1 MFPVVVSSF
10 LGAAVLCASGA
21 AFAAVTQPNGTV
33 IPVNGGA
40 ALSGYIN
47 GSVNNDNINEG
58 IDVVQDAAVEPQV
71 FSPLCDFSGKYIA
84 KGGGAN
90 FAVGWYN
97 VDDSVPS
104 ENPPKYVPVDLGAN
118 LNMAAPNSDIQILFP
133 FSGALPPPD
142 QVNLSAVSIRENPA
156 YKGGYIGFVLIPNPN
171 GTGNG
176 NATQYHYTEHRFN
189 VTCTLCSNPGPWY
202 SDLIYKSKMLANTFY
217 LGFEDLDF
225 MNAAGAAGVNGNDL
239 DYEDF
244 LFRFT
249 GVACPGAG
257 QPCDVPGAQGAC
269 AKGISDCDAQGTL
282 ICKPVLQPG
291 SQGEACDAIDNDCDG
306 LIDDDA
312 TCPPETVCNGGTCV
326 ASCESGEFPCLPSF
340 VCKGSLCIE
349 ESCANVVCPEGEVC
363 DGGACR
369 APCAGV
375 VCPAGQV
382 CSGDHCVDPCTGVTC
397 GEGQVCVSGVCI
409 PGCACRTCATGES
422 CHVDSGQCVESACL
436 GVTCEA
442 GTHCKAGACVDLCD
456 GVTCPPGEACQAGQ
470 CAVDVPSATSSS
482 STGNFVGSGGAGG
495 EGGAGGAGGVMAGGG
510 TSAGGAPPGSG
521 ESGSCGCRIESAA
534 PTASGTGL
542 SALLAALLFARRR
555 SGGRSNG
562 RERGPRLRG

>member
-1 MFPVVVSSF
+1 MFPVVSS
-10 LGAAVLCASGA
+10 LMGAAVLCVSGA

-33 IPVNGGA
+33 IPAGGGA
-40 ALSGYIN
+40 ALSNYIN
-47 GSVNNDNINEG
+47 GSANNDNINEG
-58 IDVVQDAAVEPQV
+58 IDVVQAAAVEPQV

-97 VDDSVPS
+97 VDDTLPS
-104 ENPPKYVPVDLGAN
+104 NNPPKYVPVDLGAN

-142 QVNLSAVSIRENPA
+142 QLNLSAVSIRESPA

-171 GTGNG
+171 GTGSG

-189 VTCTLCSNPGPWY
+189 VLCTLCSNPGPWY
-202 SDLIYKSKMLANTFY
+202 SDLIYKSNMLANTFY

-225 MNAAGAAGVNGNDL
+225 MDAAGSAGVNGNDL

-257 QPCDVPGAQGAC
+257 QPCDVPGAQGVC

-282 ICKPVLQPG
+282 ICKSVLQPG
-291 SQGEACDAIDNDCDG
+291 SQGESCDAIDNDCNG

-312 TCPPETVCNGGTCV
+312 TCPPETVCNSGTCV

-340 VCKGSLCIE
+340 VCKGSVCIE
-349 ESCANVVCPEGEVC
+349 ETCANVVCPEGEVC
-363 DGGACR
+363 HSGECR

-382 CSGDHCVDPCTGVTC
+382 CSGDQCVDPCVGVTC
-397 GEGQVCVSGVCI
+397 GDGQVCVSGVCI
-409 PGCACRTCATGES
+409 AGCGCRICPTGES

-436 GVTCEA
+436 GVSCEA
-442 GTHCKAGACVDLCD
+442 GTHCKAGNCVDLCD

-470 CAVDVPSATSSS
+470 CAADASSVASSS

-495 EGGAGGAGGVMAGGG
+495 DGGAGGAGGVMAGGG

-521 ESGSCGCRIESAA
+521 ESGSCGCRVESAA
-534 PTASGTGL
+534 SSVGGTGL

-555 SGGRSNG
+555 ANGRSNG
-562 RERGPRLRG
+562 RERGPRGSC